1 MLTDIQKKYYS
12 FFERNEGL
20 EAADVVKKAIKKFKC
35 SKETANR
42 HYKAWR
48 VRYKL
53 QSPLPPQIKMLDDK
67 KFKGKNGIYELSNG
81 ILLENNKAY
90 LNFKDRNEWENFKR
104 EIDNMFDYAI
114 DVLKVGL

>member
-1 MLTDIQKKYYS
+1 MLSDIQKEYYS
-12 FFERNEGL
+12 FFEKWDGL
-20 EAADVVKKAIKKFKC
+20 EAPKVIKKAIKEFKC

-48 VRYKL
+48 IRYKL

-67 KFKGKNGIYELSNG
+67 KFKGKNGIYKLNNG

-90 LNFKDRNEWENFKR
+90 LNFKDRNEWETFKR